1 MNPAPFRI
9 EPADGLIITITAGH
23 TPTANVHDPESNY
36 CRDFYWVPVIGPAAW
51 ITWANLVAWLPDT
64 DGPTIDI
71 SYPQLAASIG
81 TRPARLTRTL
91 QRLAAFHLAYTVP
104 AEPSTLYLKRAA
116 PTLSKRMLDGLADSC
131 PALAAAH
138 DHMLT
143 SAA

>member
-9 EPADGLIITITAGH
+9 EPADGLITITAGH
-23 TPTANVHDPESNY
+23 TPPANIHHPESNY
-36 CRDFYWVPVIGPAAW
+36 CRYYWVPVIGPAAW
-51 ITWANLVAWLPDT
+51 IAWANLVAWLPDT

-71 SYPQLAASIG
+71 NYPQLAASIG

-91 QRLAAFHLAYTVP
+91 SRIAAFHLAYTIP
-104 AEPSTLYLKRAA
+104 AEPATLYLKRAA
-116 PTLSKRMLDGLADSC
+116 PTLSKRMLDALADTC

-143 SAA
+143 TAA